1 MTTPVATSTPRRWLF
16 SAPIDVAVFG
26 GTAVAALLLVALAPA
41 LGIGPRMEAAGFTPS
56 TGADSPEWTW
66 ITGVLLVDVAHVWS
80 TTFVVYLDPVEWAR
94 RPRLYALTPVA
105 AFALGV
111 ALYAWGGPD
120 AFWRTIAYLAA
131 YHFVRQ
137 QYGWVM
143 MYRGRNGEHDRV
155 GRYLD
160 GATIYLATI
169 YPLVWWHA
177 HLPRDFAWMKPGDF
191 LAGVP
196 TWIADATGIVYAA
209 LLAIYG
215 FRALAQLA
223 RRRPVSWGKHLV
235 VATTAACWYAGIVA
249 TNTDYA
255 FTVTNVFIHGVPYM
269 ALVYVY
275 ARNAAREPAARSGVN
290 ARLLTGT
297 RGIVVF
303 LATLWLVAYV
313 EEMLWDRTLW
323 HDREWLFGSGLDIGS
338 GALIMAPLL
347 AVPQLTH
354 YFLDGFLWR
363 RRANPRLGKL
373 L

>member
-1 MTTPVATSTPRRWLF
+1 MTRSGRWLF
-16 SAPIDVAVFG
+16 SAPVDVAVFG
-26 GTAVAALLLVALAPA
+26 GSAAVALVLVALAPL
-41 LGIGPRMEAAGFTPS
+41 LGVGSDT
-56 TGADSPEWTW
+56 PEWSW

-80 TTFVVYLDPVEWAR
+80 TSFVVYLDPVEWKR
-94 RPRLYALTPVA
+94 RPLLYALTPVA
-105 AFALGV
+105 AFAIGV
-111 ALYAWGGPD
+111 TLYAWGPGP
-120 AFWRTIAYLAA
+120 FWRAIAYLAV

-143 MYRGRNGEHDRV
+143 MYRGRNGEHDRP

-169 YPLVWWHA
+169 YPLAWWHA
-177 HLPRDFAWMKPGDF
+177 HLPRGFAWMRTGDF
-191 LAGVP
+191 VTGLPA
-196 TWIADATGIVYAA
+196 WLADATGVAYAA
-209 LLAIYG
+209 VAAIYVV
-215 FRALAQLA
+215 RAIGQFV

-235 VATTAACWYAGIVA
+235 VATTAACWYVGIVA
-249 TNTDYA
+249 TNTDYT
-255 FTVTNVFIHGVPYM
+255 FTITNVLIHGVPYM

-275 ARNAAREPAARSGVN
+275 ARNAAREVGAQHGAS
-290 ARLLTGT
+290 ARLLGGV

-303 LATLWLVAYV
+303 LSTLWLVAYI
-313 EEMLWDRTLW
+313 EEMLWDRMLW

-338 GALIMAPLL
+338 GALIIAPLL

-363 RRANPRLGKL
+363 RRANPRLGRL